1 MSHGNNAFDDT
12 ESADE
17 VRWRRLTELIGRR
30 AGPADGPTPPSP
42 RHGGST
48 GTRSLLE
55 RVCAVTVVVA
65 AVDGAG
71 VTVMSSVDAGLAG
84 YRDQLAATGTVS
96 RRLEDLQLTT
106 GEGPCL
112 DAYREGVPVLIPD
125 LADEPGRWLGFGPE
139 AISAGAAA
147 VFSLPL
153 QVGAIRLGTLDLHRR
168 VAGPLSRDQL
178 ADALAM
184 ASLATE
190 ALLEIARERTVANP
204 EDDDPEH
211 HRVPEPSLGWL
222 PGVHS
227 DVHVAS
233 GMVAAQT
240 GTDVRSALVLIRAH
254 AFAHGDSIHQ
264 VAQRVID
271 RHLTFPRHDHEGSEN
286 GPTERD
292 DKEGES

>member
-12 ESADE
+12 GPAD
-17 VRWRRLTELIGRR
+17 VGRWRRLTDLIGRR

-84 YRDQLAATGTVS
+84 YRDQLAATGMVS

-112 DAYREGVPVLIPD
+112 DASREGVPVLIPD
-125 LADEPGRWLGFGPE
+125 LAGEPGRWLGFGPE

-178 ADALAM
+178 A
-184 ASLATE
+184 SST
-190 ALLEIARERTVANP
+190 
-204 EDDDPEH
+204 
-211 HRVPEPSLGWL
+211 
-222 PGVHS
+222 
-227 DVHVAS
+227 
-233 GMVAAQT
+233 
-240 GTDVRSALVLIRAH
+240 RS
-254 AFAHGDSIHQ
+254 
-264 VAQRVID
+264 
-271 RHLTFPRHDHEGSEN
+271 
-286 GPTERD
+286 
-292 DKEGES
+292 